1 MSGPAADSFAQEIV
15 HGFGP
20 VILYQNKRSA
30 AMLTIKEVKTGSD
43 LKKFV
48 KFPHSLY
55 SKSPYW
61 VPPLIFDE
69 MNTLR
74 QDKNPA
80 YEYCEAKLW
89 LAYKDGK
96 IVGRIAG
103 IINHEFIKKWGQKNA
118 RFGWVDFIDDEE
130 VSALLFRTV
139 EEWAKSKGIERVH
152 GPLGF
157 CDMDREGML
166 IEGFEEMSMLITN
179 YNYPYYPVH
188 LEKNGYVKDIDWME
202 YEVKVPDEIPEKV
215 ARINDAVLKRLNLK
229 ILDAK
234 KSKDFLPYVKG
245 VFNLLNEAY
254 KDLYGVVPLT
264 EKQIEAYTKQYFG
277 FISPDYVRIILDAN
291 NEVAAFGIAMPSLS
305 RAMQKS
311 SGRLFP
317 FGFIHVLRALKKN
330 DCIDLYLVA
339 VRPELQSKGIN
350 ALLLTDI
357 NKAALKNGIRKA
369 ETGPELESNTKV
381 QALWKH
387 YETRQHKRR
396 RCYIKQIVE
405 GKP

>member
-1 MSGPAADSFAQEIV
+1 MLEI
-15 HGFGP
+15 
-20 VILYQNKRSA
+20 R
-30 AMLTIKEVKTGSD
+30 EVKTKGE

-48 KFPHSLY
+48 KFPHGLY

-69 MNTLR
+69 MGTLR
-74 QDKNPA
+74 QDTNPA
-80 YEYCEAKLW
+80 FEYCEAKLW
-89 LAYKDGK
+89 LAFKDGR
-96 IVGRIAG
+96 IAGRIAG
-103 IINHEFIKKWGQKNA
+103 IINHKFVEKWGEKNA
-118 RFGWVDFIDDEE
+118 RFGWVDFIDDAD

-139 EEWAKSKGIERVH
+139 EEWAKSNGMEHVH

-166 IEGFEEMSMLITN
+166 VEGFDELSMLITN
-179 YNYPYYPVH
+179 YNYPYYPGH
-188 LEKNGYVKDIDWME
+188 LEKNGYAKDIDWLE
-202 YEVKVPDEIPEKV
+202 YEVKVPEGIPEKV
-215 ARINDAVLKRLNLK
+215 ARINDAVLKRLNLR

-234 KSKDFLPYVKG
+234 KPKELVPYIKEIFQLV
-245 VFNLLNEAY
+245 NEAY

-264 EKQIEAYTKQYFG
+264 DRQVEAYTKQYFG
-277 FISPDYVRIILDAN
+277 FINVDYVRVILDEN
-291 NEVAAFGIAMPSLS
+291 NKVAAFGIAMPSLS
-305 RAMQKS
+305 KAMRKS
-311 SGRLFP
+311 RGRLLP
-317 FGFIHVLRALKKN
+317 FGFMHILRALKKN

-357 NKAALKNGIRKA
+357 NKSAIKNGILKA

-396 RCYIKQIVE
+396 RCYIKHV
-405 GKP
+405 